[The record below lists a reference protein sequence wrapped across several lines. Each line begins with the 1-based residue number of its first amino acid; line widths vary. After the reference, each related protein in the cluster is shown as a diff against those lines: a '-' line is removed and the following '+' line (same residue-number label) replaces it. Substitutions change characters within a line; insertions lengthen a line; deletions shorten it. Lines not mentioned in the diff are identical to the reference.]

1 MPAPLKKTI
10 CQLRQV
16 LKYTFIRFG
25 SLLSQLSSSNPA
37 GSKKFQESKKD
48 KVKKHHGKK
57 KKKSKT
63 SAASFKRPGKKV
75 SGMKAPPSSTGATE
89 GSGDGDKFLDYDL
102 THLPKEAYPDRTRAN
117 QGKQSYT
124 IQFSGAR
131 VEILLEKK
139 AFFIKMVAAGSP
151 GPKGQITWSKY
162 GGPHAAWDV
171 VKQRSGINRPRDF
184 AS

>member
-139 AFFIKMVAAGSP
+139 AFFTKMVAARSP
-151 GPKGQITWSKY
+151 GPKGQITWE
-162 GGPHAAWDV
+162 
-171 VKQRSGINRPRDF
+171 
-184 AS
+184 